1 MVKKL
6 EIGEFIGRAR
16 RQSEPFKF
24 KTGTAL
30 LKRSNAMSDVVW
42 QLTKKEQLR
51 LYYRVATVEEGGSAA
66 PAAKKTERK
75 KADLGTLKRPK
86 KQV

>member
-1 MVKKL
+1 
-6 EIGEFIGRAR
+6 
-16 RQSEPFKF
+16 
-24 KTGTAL
+24 
-30 LKRSNAMSDVVW
+30 MSGAVW

-51 LYYRVATVEEGGSAA
+51 LYYRVATVEEGGSPA
-66 PAAKKTERK
+66 PAAKRAERK